1 MNKRPCILVVDDVPV
16 NIHVVSLALK
26 SDYEIIIAENGE
38 TALELAHRPNQ
49 PDLILLDV
57 VMPEMGGF
65 EVCRRLKES
74 EATRDIPVIFVTTK
88 SETGDEEQGFRLGA
102 ADYITKP
109 FEPSLVRARVKT
121 HLELKSRN
129 NELEKRNAELLTALD
144 KVKLLNGLLPICA
157 SCKKIRDDKGY
168 WNQIEVYVRDHSE
181 AEFTHGICPDCAR
194 ELGYPEIYA
203 HDRD

>member
-1 MNKRPCILVVDDVPV
+1 MNKRPRILVVDDVPI

-26 SDYEIIIAENGE
+26 SDYEIIVAQDGS
-38 TALELAHRPNQ
+38 TALELAHRSDK

-57 VMPEMGGF
+57 VMPHMGGF

-74 EATRDIPVIFVTTK
+74 EATRDIPVIFVTAK
-88 SETGDEEQGFRLGA
+88 NETGDEEQGFRLGA

-109 FEPSLVRARVKT
+109 FEPPIVRARVKT
-121 HLELKSRN
+121 HLELKFKRE
-129 NELEKRNAELLTALD
+129 ELEQKNAELFKALD
-144 KVKLLNGLLPICA
+144 QVKVLRGLLPICA

-168 WNQIEVYVRDHSE
+168 WNQIEVYIRDHSE

-194 ELGYPEIYA
+194 KLGYPEIRG
-203 HDRD
+203 HG

>member
-1 MNKRPCILVVDDVPV
+1 MNKRPRILVVDDVPI

-26 SDYEIIIAENGE
+26 SDYEIIVAQDGS
-38 TALELAHRPNQ
+38 TALELAHRSDK

-57 VMPEMGGF
+57 VMPHMGGF

-74 EATRDIPVIFVTTK
+74 EATRDIPVIFVTAK
-88 SETGDEEQGFRLGA
+88 NETGDEEQGFRLGA

-109 FEPSLVRARVKT
+109 FEPPIVRARVKT
-121 HLELKSRN
+121 HLELKFKRE
-129 NELEKRNAELLTALD
+129 ELEQKNAELFKALD
-144 KVKLLNGLLPICA
+144 QVKVLRGLLPICA

-168 WNQIEVYVRDHSE
+168 WNQIEVYIRDHSE

-194 ELGYPEIYA
+194 KLGYPEMRG
-203 HDRD
+203 HG

>member
-1 MNKRPCILVVDDVPV
+1 MNKRPRILVVDDVPI

-26 SDYEIIIAENGE
+26 SDYEIIVAQDGS
-38 TALELAHRPNQ
+38 TALELAHRSDK

-57 VMPEMGGF
+57 VMPHMGGF

-74 EATRDIPVIFVTTK
+74 EATRDIPVIFVTAK
-88 SETGDEEQGFRLGA
+88 NETGDEEQGFRLGA

-109 FEPSLVRARVKT
+109 FEPPIVRARVKT
-121 HLELKSRN
+121 HLELKFKRE
-129 NELEKRNAELLTALD
+129 ELEQKNAELFKALD
-144 KVKLLNGLLPICA
+144 QVKVLRGLLPICA

-168 WNQIEVYVRDHSE
+168 WNQIEVYILDHSE

-194 ELGYPEIYA
+194 KLGYPEIRG
-203 HDRD
+203 HG